1 VVTSTKEVFL
11 MLRDVQT
18 AASELQ
24 VGQSTLRRWIRE
36 GRLPVVR
43 LGRHVLLRSDV
54 IEELITSNEVPSAGD
69 SDTQTVTTRVV
80 NVVRTKLGNGQ
91 SHKNFKQ
98 GR

>member
-1 VVTSTKEVFL
+1 

-43 LGRHVLLRSDV
+43 LGRRVLLRPDV
-54 IEELITSNEVPSAGD
+54 IEELITSNEVPSAGG
-69 SDTQTVTTRVV
+69 SDTQTVPTRVV
-80 NVVRTKLGNGQ
+80 NAGRTKLGNGQ
-91 SHKNFKQ
+91 PHKNFKQ